1 MYKIFIK
8 MYVLFVCSV
17 QYDYCTLGQGVGW
30 ERERRAGG
38 GWFCTV
44 KIITVQ
50 CTGLDRW
57 GGQSWGERRIQ
68 LWGEKRNQS
77 WGGESMMYGVHI
89 LCTVQTTLTCSHPPL
104 APPPP
109 LPSHQGLYSLAIC
122 FLLISHLYKL
132 NIRFI

>member
-17 QYDYCTLGQGVGW
+17 QYDYCTLCQGGGG

-50 CTGLDRW
+50 CTGLAGLDRW

-77 WGGESMMYGVHI
+77 WGGGVHDVR
-89 LCTVQTTLTCSHPPL
+89 CTHTMYCTNNFNLLS
-104 APPPP
+104 PPPWP
-109 LPSHQGLYSLAIC
+109 RPPPSITPRFVQ
-122 FLLISHLYKL
+122 FSHLFSTDFT
-132 NIRFI
+132 FI